1 MLEFISE
8 HWKAY
13 LAGVLLAIALG
24 FGASYLLLVYGST
37 PEDAH
42 VETTTE
48 QSTSE

>member
-1 MLEFISE
+1 MLDFISE

-13 LAGVLLAIALG
+13 LIGVFVAIALG

-42 VETTTE
+42 SEAPAAQT
-48 QSTSE
+48 TSE